1 MRKRRKHNKEDEVF
15 NMKYVLEINHKID
28 MLKRLW
34 SLFTQNKEWVLSL
47 LFVSSII
54 HSILL
59 YGLFGINILEFYSL
73 TDIFV
78 NFAEVFVPFL
88 IMIPLG
94 VLLYLFPDGESKC
107 SSSIGL
113 AIKIVLFVFA
123 AIILS
128 LIFHNYFGVPF
139 LIYFIAL
146 IGLIY
151 KKGKL
156 LAWNVIVLFLLF
168 SLGLPI
174 EKRMMYKGNT
184 PLVDR
189 LSFTLSE
196 STKTYDLS
204 DIDRYF
210 YIGGSVDY
218 FFLYDKSKDSV
229 EIIPKNECGNISRT
243 PFYWEDLWKSETH
256 INSSQKVRKR
266 QDFKH

>member
-1 MRKRRKHNKEDEVF
+1 MAK
-15 NMKYVLEINHKID
+15 
-28 MLKRLW
+28 
-34 SLFTQNKEWVLSL
+34 T
-47 LFVSSII
+47 
-54 HSILL
+54 
-59 YGLFGINILEFYSL
+59 
-73 TDIFV
+73 
-78 NFAEVFVPFL
+78 A
-88 IMIPLG
+88 
-94 VLLYLFPDGESKC
+94 
-107 SSSIGL
+107 
-113 AIKIVLFVFA
+113 
-123 AIILS
+123 
-128 LIFHNYFGVPF
+128 
-139 LIYFIAL
+139 
-146 IGLIY
+146 
-151 KKGKL
+151 KKF

-243 PFYWEDLWKSETH
+243 PFYWEDLWKLETH

>member
-1 MRKRRKHNKEDEVF
+1 M
-15 NMKYVLEINHKID
+15 
-28 MLKRLW
+28 
-34 SLFTQNKEWVLSL
+34 S
-47 LFVSSII
+47 
-54 HSILL
+54 
-59 YGLFGINILEFYSL
+59 
-73 TDIFV
+73 
-78 NFAEVFVPFL
+78 
-88 IMIPLG
+88 
-94 VLLYLFPDGESKC
+94 
-107 SSSIGL
+107 
-113 AIKIVLFVFA
+113 FVFA
-123 AIILS
+123 LFVNCTQIQHIFHTIVWLLHYLFLS
-128 LIFHNYFGVPF
+128 LYSKSDNSNAGQFQLV
-139 LIYFIAL
+139 IYLPNSMA
-146 IGLIY
+146 
-151 KKGKL
+151 KTAKKL

>member
-1 MRKRRKHNKEDEVF
+1 MRRRRKHNKEDGLF
-15 NMKYVLEINHKID
+15 NMKFVSEINNKID
-28 MLKRLW
+28 TLKRLW
-34 SLFTQNKEWVLSL
+34 ALFSQNKEWVLSL

-59 YGLFGINILEFYSL
+59 YGLFGINILEFYSI
-73 TDIFV
+73 TDILI
-78 NFAEVFVPFL
+78 NFAEVFVPFI
-88 IMIPLG
+88 IMIPFG
-94 VLLYLFPDGESKC
+94 VLLYLFPDGKSKC
-107 SSSIGL
+107 SMSVGFV
-113 AIKIVLFVFA
+113 IKIVLFVFA

-139 LIYFIAL
+139 LIYIIAL
-146 IGLIY
+146 FGLIY
-151 KKGKL
+151 KNGKL

-184 PLVDR
+184 PVVDR

-229 EIIPKNECGNISRT
+229 VIIPKNECRNISRA
-243 PFYWEDLWKSETH
+243 PFYWEDLWRSETH
-256 INSSQKVRKR
+256 TNSNQKGRKR
-266 QDFKH
+266 QNCKH

>member
-1 MRKRRKHNKEDEVF
+1 MKRQRRNNKEDDLF
-15 NMKYVLEINHKID
+15 NMKYVSEINHKID
-28 MLKRLW
+28 TLKRLW

-78 NFAEVFVPFL
+78 NFAEVFVPFI
-88 IMIPLG
+88 IMIPFG
-94 VLLYLFPDGESKC
+94 VLLYLLPDGESKY
-107 SSSIGL
+107 SSLISL
-113 AIKIVLFVFA
+113 VIKIVLFVFA

-196 STKTYDLS
+196 SAKTYDLS

-210 YIGGSVDY
+210 YIGGSADY
-218 FFLYDKSKDSV
+218 FFLYDKSKNSV
-229 EIIPKNECGNISRT
+229 EIIPKNECNNISRN

-256 INSSQKVRKR
+256 INLSQKVRKR

>member
-1 MRKRRKHNKEDEVF
+1 MDPCKTEQCPSYKPRSEAQ
-15 NMKYVLEINHKID
+15 YVLEINHKID

-151 KKGKL
+151 MRHIYALGHHKL
-156 LAWNVIVLFLLF
+156 YILHYNLLFLLVLIFDIFHLLMVIYIHQEILTQNGLIIIPIRRF
-168 SLGLPI
+168 SLA
-174 EKRMMYKGNT
+174 EH
-184 PLVDR
+184 
-189 LSFTLSE
+189 LSF
-196 STKTYDLS
+196 
-204 DIDRYF
+204 
-210 YIGGSVDY
+210 
-218 FFLYDKSKDSV
+218 
-229 EIIPKNECGNISRT
+229 
-243 PFYWEDLWKSETH
+243 
-256 INSSQKVRKR
+256 
-266 QDFKH
+266 